1 MAGTEQTKIEVLLD
15 GRQASDQL
23 KDLSKNAAALRMEMA
38 KAYEANDAG
47 KVAETE
53 WQLSKLDTRMKQL
66 RKQTFDV
73 KEVLNNLSGAT
84 MSDLRQAIVAVDARL
99 NDKNIKRNSDTW
111 NQLTEAKRT
120 LIAEQKKLRK
130 EMGATDNAIR
140 KQRLS
145 VADWV
150 VSLGVVQRAF
160 NGVKNFLRES
170 LYSFNAFQKGVKGLS
185 SLTGLT
191 GNDLNYLSDQAKE
204 LSTSTLE
211 GGIIIQQSA
220 TEIVD
225 SYKMIGSQ
233 RPELLKNKEALNQVT
248 QEAII
253 LSEAAEMEL
262 QPASKALTNSLNQ
275 FNASADQSRRFINV
289 LAAGSQAGA
298 GNINYLSQAI
308 EKSGTTANLMGLQFE
323 QLVALI
329 ETAAPK
335 FSEAA
340 VAGNSIDKVLLKM
353 RTNQI
358 GFRDGVFDVN
368 AALDE
373 LAGRI
378 AKGERVVDI
387 FGEDHAKMV
396 EVLVQGRE
404 EFSRYQ
410 EAVTGTNKAIE
421 QAATNT
427 DTNDARLRQQKNRL
441 EQLRIEL
448 GEKLTPLIGA
458 FTSGTASLVK
468 VLISAIGFFTKYGT
482 AIAWVTAAITA
493 QTVVMKYKI
502 SLHSLS
508 EKLISR
514 AILLNKAETGS
525 INTLTAAKLLLT
537 SGIKS
542 ATAAVRTFFSA
553 LMKNPLGL
561 VLTGITLLG
570 VAIYKVVTHMSAAE
584 KVTQRLNEIQKEYR
598 RNLME
603 EKTQMDYLFDALKKS
618 KEGTDERKTAIKLLN
633 DKYGEYLPN
642 LLTEKS
648 TLEEIEKAQKFAN
661 DELVRSLTL
670 KAKKSALEDTAK
682 TYMENY
688 EELYNNFIKRISKG
702 KSDEQKQVIESQIN
716 DILNWLKSTKI
727 EYNVDTKVLKSTS
740 SEYQALMQKVHEFE
754 KRNGKNGTNTK
765 TWMLE
770 LLGTTQKMNKELDRQ
785 ETYYNNIAKGLKTPG
800 EAAKGEDPDNKE
812 NAGNDKAEIA
822 PDYSGKIIALKESY
836 AAQKITKN
844 EYEKQLDDLE
854 LAHLEFR
861 LKNYKG
867 EEEKRRELEEKI
879 ADKKIAIRE
888 KRNKEETAKEKDKS
902 QEYIDVLLAGN
913 DDLSRKEEAAY
924 RDRLKKA
931 GFFGKERKS
940 LTARELAALEVLE
953 KEHQQNLKKIEEDGR
968 KKRQAG
974 YLKEISDEMK
984 RREAEN
990 SRELLFMQAGHAE
1003 EIAAY
1008 QGSRAGLKAL
1018 KKKQHKEEMEL
1029 AEKQANEMIN
1039 LLEGIF
1045 YSAQADELLLGEQML
1060 PEEELENL
1068 EKKILEIKKKA
1079 AEIKSGMNDAGG
1091 ENDPDNSVDL
1101 LGMTAYQWSEFFK
1114 NLEDGKFDI
1123 EELIATVGALQSAW
1137 GTYDKFKT
1145 AQEKK
1150 ELKRYEQK
1158 TKKEKAALDRQ
1169 LDAGKISQ
1177 EQYTARVSQLDAE
1190 LDAKKETLE
1199 RKQAK
1204 RKQSMAIIDSIINT
1218 AVGVTAALST
1228 QPIWLG
1234 IALAAVV
1241 GAMGAAE
1248 TAIIAAQQYAKG
1260 KYPVIGGD
1268 DGLTY
1273 EADYVGDDLQTGI
1286 YQKPTL
1292 GLFSEK
1298 EPEMVVDGAT
1308 TRKLVFDYPRIYESI
1323 MDVAS
1328 GRIPQYQSGK
1338 YPPVNASVSSDP
1350 EVAYFSDPEIKSLL
1364 RKNIEMLEGLK
1375 NMEVVISM
1383 YGRNGLQKALKKM
1396 NDFERKT
1403 TYK

>member
-23 KDLSKNAAALRMEMA
+23 KDLTRNAAELRMEMA

-53 WQLSKLDTRMKQL
+53 WELSKLDTRMKQL
-66 RKQTFDV
+66 RKETVDV
-73 KEVLNNLSGAT
+73 KAVLDNLSGAT
-84 MSDLRQAIVAVDARL
+84 MSDLRQSIASVDARL
-99 NDKNIKRNSDTW
+99 NSKNIKRNSEEW
-111 NQLTEAKRT
+111 NKLTEVKRT

-150 VSLGVVQRAF
+150 VSLGVIQRAF
-160 NGVKNFLRES
+160 NGIKNFLRES

-191 GNDLNYLSDQAKE
+191 GDNLKYLSDQAKE

-211 GGIIIQQSA
+211 GGIVIQQSA
-220 TEIVD
+220 TEITD
-225 SYKMIGSQ
+225 AYKMIGSQ

-248 QEAII
+248 QDAII
-253 LSEAAEMEL
+253 LSEAAEDEL
-262 QPASKALTNSLNQ
+262 KPAAKALTNSLNQ

-308 EKSGTTANLMGLQFE
+308 EKSGTTANLMGLEFE

-340 VAGNSIDKVLLKM
+340 VAGNSIDKVLMEMKAK
-353 RTNQI
+353 QI
-358 GFRDGVFDVN
+358 GYRDGVFDVN
-368 AALDE
+368 AALAE
-373 LAGRI
+373 LAGRF
-378 AKGERVVDI
+378 AKGELAANI
-387 FGEDHAKMV
+387 FGKEHAKMV
-396 EVLVQGRE
+396 EVLVEGRE

-410 EAVTGTNKAIE
+410 EAVTGTNKALE

-537 SGIKS
+537 NGIKS

-800 EAAKGEDPDNKE
+800 EAAKGEDPDPKTATTDVTPLTDE
-812 NAGNDKAEIA
+812 QKA
-822 PDYSGKIIALKESY
+822 ALK
-836 AAQKITKN
+836 AAQELRQKQLADEEAYRKQILFQAKSAMEQEDILNNERLERAGLVGVKMADLRKKEQEALAKGDEKEVAILRDKMGTLEALQKTYQANILRIKN
-844 EYEKQLDDLE
+844 ETEKKQQEQVNKAINQELQAKKAGYEQELTELRIRQNNE
-854 LAHLEFR
+854 LADESLTA
-861 LKNYKG
+861 
-867 EEEKRRELEEKI
+867 EKRKSLKEKHQQEERELTIRHTQDLITTIQDILARTKI
-879 ADKKIAIRE
+879 DG
-888 KRNKEETAKEKDKS
+888 
-902 QEYIDVLLAGN
+902 IDLAGN
-913 DDLSRKEEAAY
+913 IFTPEEKEKLEGEVLKLQELLSKLN
-924 RDRLKKA
+924 LKTP
-931 GFFGKERKS
+931 GKEDSKQPVS
-940 LTARELAALEVLE
+940 LPVAEVD
-953 KEHQQNLKKIEEDGR
+953 I
-968 KKRQAG
+968 
-974 YLKEISDEMK
+974 
-984 RREAEN
+984 
-990 SRELLFMQAGHAE
+990 
-1003 EIAAY
+1003 
-1008 QGSRAGLKAL
+1008 
-1018 KKKQHKEEMEL
+1018 
-1029 AEKQANEMIN
+1029 
-1039 LLEGIF
+1039 
-1045 YSAQADELLLGEQML
+1045 
-1060 PEEELENL
+1060 
-1068 EKKILEIKKKA
+1068 
-1079 AEIKSGMNDAGG
+1079 
-1091 ENDPDNSVDL
+1091 
-1101 LGMTAYQWSEFFK
+1101 LGMTPDMWETFHT
-1114 NLEDGKFDI
+1114 NLEQGKFDI
-1123 EELIATVGALQSAW
+1123 EEMQAAANALMNAW
-1137 GTYDKFKT
+1137 GTVNDFMAAK
-1145 AQEKK
+1145 EKK
-1150 ELKRYEQK
+1150 QLKQYEK
-1158 TKKEKAALDRQ
+1158 NTKAKKAALDKQ

-1190 LDAKKETLE
+1190 LDAKKEELE
-1199 RKQAK
+1199 LKQAK
-1204 RKQSMAIIDSIINT
+1204 RQKAMAIVDAIINT
-1218 AVGVTAALST
+1218 AVGITAALRT

-1241 GAMGAAE
+1241 SAMG
-1248 TAIIAAQQYAKG
+1248 TAQIATIAAQPVSGAESGGYINVVRSQDGRHFKAKDDPDHRG
-1260 KYPVIGGD
+1260 YVDEPTVITGESGREFIVNNEAVQNPTVKPVLDVIDAAQQSGTID
-1268 DGLTY
+1268 RL
-1273 EADYVGDDLQTGI
+1273 DLRRYMPLIVEG
-1286 YQKPTL
+1286 
-1292 GLFSEK
+1292 
-1298 EPEMVVDGAT
+1298 
-1308 TRKLVFDYPRIYESI
+1308 R
-1323 MDVAS
+1323 AS
-1328 GRIPQYQSGK
+1328 GGS
-1338 YPPVNASVSSDP
+1338 
-1350 EVAYFSDPEIKSLL
+1350 IKSVEDSLLSYSIQTLDPDLKVLL
-1364 RKNIEMLEGLK
+1364 RKNIEMMEGLK
-1375 NMEVVISM
+1375 NMEVVISI

-1403 TYK
+1403 TY

>member
-1 MAGTEQTKIEVLLD
+1 MAGTEQTRIEVLLD

-23 KDLSKNAAALRMEMA
+23 KDLSKNAAALRIELA
-38 KAYEANDAG
+38 KAYQANDAG

-53 WQLSKLDTRMKQL
+53 WELSKLDTRMKQL
-66 RKQTFDV
+66 RKETVDV
-73 KEVLNNLSGAT
+73 QAVLDNLSDAT
-84 MSDLRQAIVAVDARL
+84 MSDLRQSIASVDARL
-99 NDKNIKRNSDTW
+99 NNKNIKRNSEEW
-111 NQLTEAKRT
+111 NKLTEVKRT
-120 LIAEQKKLRK
+120 LIAEQKRLRK
-130 EMGATDNAIR
+130 EMGAADNAIR

-225 SYKMIGSQ
+225 AYKMIGSQ
-233 RPELLKNKEALNQVT
+233 RSELLKNKEALNQVT

-340 VAGNSIDKVLLKM
+340 VAGNSIDKVLMEMKAK
-353 RTNQI
+353 QI
-358 GFRDGVFDVN
+358 GYRDGVFDVN

-373 LAGRI
+373 LAGRF
-378 AKGERVVDI
+378 AKGELAANI
-387 FGEDHAKMV
+387 FGKEHAKMV
-396 EVLVQGRE
+396 EVLVDGRE

-493 QTVVMKYKI
+493 QTVVMKYKL
-502 SLHSLS
+502 SLHSIS

-537 SGIKS
+537 NGIKS
-542 ATAAVRTFFSA
+542 ATTAVRTFFSA

-570 VAIYKVVTHMSAAE
+570 VAIYKVVTHMSTAE

-800 EAAKGEDPDNKE
+800 EAAKGEDPDPKTGTTVVTPLTDEQKAALEAAKKLRQKQLADEEAYRQQILFQAKSALEQEDQLHKERLQKAGVAGIEMADLRKKEQEALAKGNEKEATLLRDKMGTLEALQKTHTANILRIKNETEKKQQEQVNKAINQE
-812 NAGNDKAEIA
+812 LQAKKAGYERELTELRIRQNNELADESLTSEERKNLKEKHQQKEREMTIRHTQDLITTMQDILGRTKIDGIDLAGKIFTPEEKEKLEAEILKARELISKLNADAAGEEDKTTDTDQPASLPKAEVDILGMS
-822 PDYSGKIIALKESY
+822 PDMWDTFFTNLKEGKFGIEEMQ
-836 AAQKITKN
+836 AAANALMNVWGTVN
-844 EYEKQLDDLE
+844 DFM
-854 LAHLEFR
+854 A
-861 LKNYKG
+861 
-867 EEEKRRELEEKI
+867 
-879 ADKKIAIRE
+879 
-888 KRNKEETAKEKDKS
+888 AKEKK
-902 QEYIDVLLAGN
+902 QLKQYEKN
-913 DDLSRKEEAAY
+913 TKE
-924 RDRLKKA
+924 K
-931 GFFGKERKS
+931 
-940 LTARELAALEVLE
+940 
-953 KEHQQNLKKIEEDGR
+953 
-968 KKRQAG
+968 
-974 YLKEISDEMK
+974 
-984 RREAEN
+984 
-990 SRELLFMQAGHAE
+990 
-1003 EIAAY
+1003 
-1008 QGSRAGLKAL
+1008 
-1018 KKKQHKEEMEL
+1018 
-1029 AEKQANEMIN
+1029 
-1039 LLEGIF
+1039 
-1045 YSAQADELLLGEQML
+1045 
-1060 PEEELENL
+1060 
-1068 EKKILEIKKKA
+1068 
-1079 AEIKSGMNDAGG
+1079 
-1091 ENDPDNSVDL
+1091 
-1101 LGMTAYQWSEFFK
+1101 
-1114 NLEDGKFDI
+1114 
-1123 EELIATVGALQSAW
+1123 
-1137 GTYDKFKT
+1137 
-1145 AQEKK
+1145 
-1150 ELKRYEQK
+1150 
-1158 TKKEKAALDRQ
+1158 KAALDKQ

-1177 EQYTARVSQLDAE
+1177 EQYNARVSQLDAE
-1190 LDAKKETLE
+1190 LDAKKAEIE
-1199 RKQAK
+1199 NKQAK
-1204 RKQSMAIIDSIINT
+1204 RQKAMAISQIMIDT
-1218 AVGVTAALST
+1218 AVGMIRLWKD
-1228 QPIWLG
+1228 PGGLLG
-1234 IALAAVV
+1234 IALMSVLGTLSAAQL
-1241 GAMGAAE
+1241 
-1248 TAIIAAQQYAKG
+1248 AIIAATPLPGAESGGYIDVVRSQDGHHFKAKDDPDRRGYIDQPTVITGESGREFVVNDKAVSNPTVKPILDVIDAAQQSGNIARL
-1260 KYPVIGGD
+1260 D
-1268 DGLTY
+1268 LTQY
-1273 EADYVGDDLQTGI
+1273 
-1286 YQKPTL
+1286 
-1292 GLFSEK
+1292 
-1298 EPEMVVDGAT
+1298 M
-1308 TRKLVFDYPRIYESI
+1308 PRFLPGR
-1323 MDVAS
+1323 AS
-1328 GRIPQYQSGK
+1328 GGAINPTSGIMT
-1338 YPPVNASVSSDP
+1338 VNTQTP
-1350 EVAYFSDPEIKSLL
+1350 TSDPEIKQLL
-1364 RKNIEMLEGLK
+1364 RKNLEMMEELK
-1375 NMEVVISM
+1375 EMDIVISM
-1383 YGRNGLQKALKKM
+1383 FGRNGLMKAINKANKFKQ
-1396 NDFERKT
+1396 NT
-1403 TYK
+1403 TY